1 MSSVFNMA
9 QAITQTVGGKFKRPE
24 PLRWEDRRLQ
34 FAVREPFVSN
44 QSSAKLVFG
53 ELDEHQEI
61 VIESLMPER
70 GVIFSDG
77 IENDYLDFNS
87 GTIARLKVATQ
98 SANLMI
104 PTI

>member
-1 MSSVFNMA
+1 M
-9 QAITQTVGGKFKRPE
+9 
-24 PLRWEDRRLQ
+24 Q

-61 VIESLMPER
+61 VIESLMPEK

-77 IENDYLDFNS
+77 IENDYLDFNKHI
-87 GTIARLKVATQ
+87 GINIFA
-98 SANLMI
+98 
-104 PTI
+104 